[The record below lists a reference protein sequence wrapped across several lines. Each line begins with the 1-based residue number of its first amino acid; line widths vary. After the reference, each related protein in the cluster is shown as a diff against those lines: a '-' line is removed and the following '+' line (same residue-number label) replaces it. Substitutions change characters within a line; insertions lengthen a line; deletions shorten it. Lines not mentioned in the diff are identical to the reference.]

1 MRCRRCHR
9 SMMVDSYIDV
19 GKKDSP
25 LWLRAWRCGN
35 CGEIEEPELFLK
47 RLVHRNW
54 VDRALNRLVG
64 RRLRRNEL
72 MALTG

>member
-9 SMMVDSYIDV
+9 SMTVDSYIDV
-19 GKKDSP
+19 GRTDSP

-35 CGEIEEPELFLK
+35 CGEIEGPELFLK
-47 RLVHRNW
+47 RVVHRNW
-54 VDRALNRLVG
+54 VYRALNRLVG
-64 RRLRRNEL
+64 RRLRRDEL